1 MINKRRELL
10 APIALLL
17 LSALA
22 FVRLTAVPMFEDEG
36 TQLRWIMQIIQKG
49 AWLQPLFDGK
59 PLEAWPVVPL
69 VQMGLAPLIAMRG
82 LHVIAGM
89 LGTLLIY
96 KTARELTD
104 RRGAFVTGLLF
115 ALCPYVVYLQRLAL
129 SDVMLCAAGIWV
141 MLSVLQFQKAA
152 TMRRTAGLGA
162 SLVLAAFCKLP
173 VGFEM
178 LAAMP
183 AAIVLMPHAERQT
196 ILRRPGSE
204 RLLLAHVPVIL
215 LMLLVF
221 GVALVRSRRGQAPG
235 FGIQDFLGIGGG
247 GYSNIAAALGVPR
260 PQVLQEIA
268 AQLTWPVTFIAM
280 IGLAA
285 AVLLGD
291 WRQRWLVAVGAM
303 PLAAIGLFA
312 SFWYP
317 RYLLFTLPPLMIA
330 SVLGWGGLLRLAPRI
345 ARTAGIAAVTLCAG
359 LMVRQSALLIWEPI
373 AARWSPVDRIQY
385 FSGWSSGY
393 GYPEAARFIVN
404 ASAAPAV
411 VYSLDGHSAYQLG
424 VYLPGIWR
432 PRVRAIGYGQD
443 GLALRSTQLRL
454 ASLLSGQPAWIIIS
468 KQLLSRYLEETF
480 GRAYSDQIKLSKV
493 AEFDKPDSRTQL
505 AIYEVAAA
513 APAADSKQ

>member
-1 MINKRRELL
+1 MIDKRRELL
-10 APIALLL
+10 APMALLL
-17 LSALA
+17 LSALT

-89 LGTLLIY
+89 LGTLLTY
-96 KTARELTD
+96 KTALELTD
-104 RRGAFVTGLLF
+104 RRGAFVTGLMF
-115 ALCPYVVYLQRLAL
+115 ALCPYVVYLQRFAL
-129 SDVMLCAAGIWV
+129 SDMMLCAAGMWV
-141 MLSVLQFQKAA
+141 VLSVLQFQKAA
-152 TMRRTAGLGA
+152 TVRRTAGLGA
-162 SLVLAAFCKLP
+162 SLVLAAACKIP
-173 VGFEM
+173 VGFEL

-183 AAIVLMPHAERQT
+183 AAIVLMPRAERRT
-196 ILRRPGSE
+196 ILRRPAFE
-204 RLLLAHVPVIL
+204 RLLLAHAPVIL
-215 LMLLVF
+215 LMLMVF
-221 GVALVRSRRGQAPG
+221 GVALIRARRGQAPG
-235 FGIQDFLGIGGG
+235 FGIQDLLGIGAG
-247 GYSNIAAALGVPR
+247 GYSDIAAALGVPR

-268 AQLTWPVTFIAM
+268 AQLTWPVTVLGIV
-280 IGLAA
+280 GSAA

-303 PLAAIGLFA
+303 PLAAIGFFA

-317 RYLLFTLPPLMIA
+317 RYLLFALPPLMIA
-330 SVLGWGGLLRLAPRI
+330 SVLGWGGLLRRTPRI
-345 ARTAGIAAVTLCAG
+345 ARTAGIVVVSLCAG
-359 LMVRQSALLIWEPI
+359 LMVHQSALLIWEPI
-373 AARWSPVDRIQY
+373 AAHWSPVDRIQY

-424 VYLPGIWR
+424 IYLPDIWR
-432 PRVRAIGYGQD
+432 SRVRAIGYGQD
-443 GLALRSTQLRL
+443 GVALRSTQLRL

-480 GRAYSDQIKLSKV
+480 GRAYADQINLSEV
-493 AEFDKPDSRTQL
+493 AAFDKPDSRTQL
-505 AIYEVAAA
+505 ALYAVAAA
-513 APAADSKQ
+513 PPGAGSKQ